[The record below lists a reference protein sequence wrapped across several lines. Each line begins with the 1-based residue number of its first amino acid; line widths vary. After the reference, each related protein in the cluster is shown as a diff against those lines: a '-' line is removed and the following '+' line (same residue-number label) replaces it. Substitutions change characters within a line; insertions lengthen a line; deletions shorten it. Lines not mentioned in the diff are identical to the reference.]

1 MGNWH
6 QIDRAAVLEQLGTT
20 QDSGLTPAEAERRL
34 AQHGRNELVETAARS
49 PWRILS
55 EQLTARMVLVLIA
68 AGIVSAFLGDY
79 KDAIAI
85 AAIVVLN
92 AALGFS
98 QDYRAEKAI
107 AALKKLAAPFVKV
120 RRGGEIREI
129 HAAEL
134 VPGDI
139 VLLETGNLVSAD
151 CRLLETADLQLL
163 ESSLTG
169 ESEPI
174 RKTPA
179 RLDGIEVALGDRVNM
194 AYLGTAVA
202 SGRGLGVVTET
213 GMRTELGRIA
223 TMVQTV
229 AREPTPLQRRL
240 DHLGKILAL
249 TALFIVGVIFV
260 LGLLRGVEIRLM
272 LLTAVSIGVAA
283 VPEGLPAVVTI
294 ALALGAQRML
304 KRKALIRKLPAVETL
319 GSVTVICSDKT
330 GTLTSNRMTARVL
343 QLADARKDLAESRG
357 EGEIDD
363 VAAEPNHRFGFRL
376 LLAGAAL
383 CSDVVLGAESGSPD
397 SQLPLG
403 DPTETALVLAAARF
417 HLRKP
422 DLDRALP
429 RVAEVPFNS
438 ERKRMSTIHWI
449 PSDHSQLAPALRS
462 LCERLNGKYL
472 VCTKGAVD
480 GLLQISDSVLVG
492 GRSEPMGDEWR
503 ARLAAFNDTL
513 AGNGMRV
520 LGVAFRILET
530 VPAVEELQSVE
541 DSLTF
546 VGMIGMIDPPRPE
559 AGPAVGLCKMAG
571 IRPIMITGDHPLT
584 AQFIANELGIQGTGP
599 ALTGVALDRIPADEI
614 DRVADSTSVYARV
627 SPKHKLMIVEGLQR
641 DGEIVAMTG
650 DGVND
655 APALKKADIG
665 VAMGLMGT
673 DVAKEAAD
681 MVLLD
686 DNFATIVAAVEEG
699 RVIYDNVRKFI
710 RYILTTNSGEIW
722 VMLLAP
728 FLGMPLPLLPLQI
741 LWMNLVTDGLPAL
754 ALGVEP
760 AEFDT
765 MRRPPYPPGE
775 SIFARGMARHILWV
789 GLLMGVISLGVGFS
803 YWRANDQTWQTIVFS
818 TLTLSQMA
826 HVLAI
831 RSEQN
836 SLFRIGLFSNKP
848 LLGAVLLTFFLQLAL
863 IYVPFLQ
870 GFFHTSALSAG
881 HLAIVLG
888 LSSLIFLAV
897 ELEKWLTRVNRRGRR

>member
-1 MGNWH
+1 M
-6 QIDRAAVLEQLGTT
+6 DRAAVLEQLGTD
-20 QDSGLTPAEAERRL
+20 QDSGLAPAEAARRL
-34 AQHGRNELVETAARS
+34 AQAGRNELVESGARS
-49 PWRILS
+49 PWKILW

-68 AGIVSAFLGDY
+68 AGIVSALLADY

-98 QDYRAEKAI
+98 QDFRAEKAI

-129 HAAEL
+129 PAAEL

-139 VLLETGNLVSAD
+139 VLLEAGNLASAD
-151 CRLLETADLQLL
+151 CRLLETADLQMI
-163 ESSLTG
+163 EASLTG

-174 RKTPA
+174 RKNSAP
-179 RLDGIEVALGDRVNM
+179 LEEIETNLADRVNM
-194 AYLGTAVA
+194 VYLGTAVT
-202 SGRGLGVVTET
+202 SGRGVGVVTET

-223 TMVQTV
+223 TMVQAV
-229 AREPTPLQRRL
+229 AREPTPLQGRL

-249 TALFIVGVIFV
+249 AALFIVGVIFV
-260 LGLLRGVEIRLM
+260 LGLLRGVQIRLM

-304 KRKALIRKLPAVETL
+304 KRKALIRKLAAVETL

-330 GTLTSNRMTARVL
+330 GTLTGNRMTARVL
-343 QLADARKDLAESRG
+343 QLADARMDLTGSAG
-357 EGEIDD
+357 GVEGDM
-363 VAAEPNHRFGFRL
+363 ATEPDEPSGYRL
-376 LLAGAAL
+376 LLGGAAL
-383 CSDVVLGAESGSPD
+383 CSDVVPGSESGSRD
-397 SQLPLG
+397 SPLPLG

-417 HLRKP
+417 RLRKKE
-422 DLDRALP
+422 LDRALP
-429 RVAEVPFNS
+429 RMAEVPFNS
-438 ERKRMSTIHWI
+438 ERKRMSTIHRI
-449 PSDHSQLAPALRS
+449 PSDPAQLAPALQGFCDH
-462 LCERLNGKYL
+462 LDGKYL

-480 GLLQISDSVLVG
+480 GLLQISDAVLAG
-492 GRSEPMGDEWR
+492 GKFAPMDDRWR
-503 ARLAAFNDTL
+503 ARLAALNDIL

-520 LGVAFRILET
+520 LGVAIRILGA
-530 VPAVEELQSVE
+530 VPTGEDLPRVENGLS
-541 DSLTF
+541 F
-546 VGMIGMIDPPRPE
+546 IGMIGMIDPPRQE
-559 AGPAVGLCKMAG
+559 AGPAVALCKKAG

-584 AQFIANELGIQGTGP
+584 AQSIANELGIQGPGP
-599 ALTGVALDRIPADEI
+599 ALTGLGLDRTPPDELDRIVDA
-614 DRVADSTSVYARV
+614 TSVYARV
-627 SPKHKLMIVEGLQR
+627 SPKHKLRIVEGLQR
-641 DGEIVAMTG
+641 RGEIVAMTG

-665 VAMGLMGT
+665 VAMGVTGT

-699 RVIYDNVRKFI
+699 RVIYDNIRKFI

-760 AEFDT
+760 AESDT
-765 MRRPPYPPGE
+765 MRRPPYSPAE
-775 SIFARGMARHILWV
+775 SIFARGMARQIILV
-789 GLLMGVISLGVGFS
+789 GLLMGLISLGVGFV
-803 YWRANDQTWQTIVFS
+803 YWRKNDPAWQTIVFS
-818 TLTLSQMA
+818 TVTLSQMA
-826 HVLAI
+826 NVLAV
-831 RSEQN
+831 RSERRSVFQV
-836 SLFRIGLFSNKP
+836 GLFSNKP

-863 IYVPFLQ
+863 IYLPFLQ
-870 GFFHTSALSAG
+870 EFFHTTALPAD
-881 HLAIVLG
+881 HLAIVLV

-897 ELEKWLTRVNRRGRR
+897 EVEKWLTRVITRRARR